1 MLASRHR
8 FHGRKNVQAL
18 LRSSKR
24 IKIDGLDLRFIIKT
38 NQPTRLAV
46 VVSKKIFKS
55 AVKRNRIRRRLFAM
69 YARSLDKLPSGLQL
83 IIFVRDPEL
92 LKVSSETIAKLV
104 ENSTIKLESYR

>member
-24 IKIDGLDLRFIIKT
+24 MKIDGLDLRFIIKPS
-38 NQPTRLAV
+38 QPTRLAV

-55 AVKRNRIRRRLFAM
+55 AVKRNRIRRRLFAV
-69 YARSLDKLPSGLQL
+69 YAHSFDRLPRGLQL

-92 LKVSSETIAKLV
+92 LEVSIESIVELV
-104 ENSTIKLESYR
+104 ERSAIRLKSNQ